1 MDTFSS
7 YYIRKYKA
15 LEEQIKRLQVENKLL
30 EELSAGTMSDRPEQ
44 TSGSA
49 GTSVSTS
56 SRSGRPPDPTELEEP
71 SNPPNP
77 SFFPIDNT
85 RGTSTKDIATLRKG
99 IVF

>member
-1 MDTFSS
+1 MDAFSS

-15 LEEQIKRLQVENKLL
+15 LEEQIKRLQAENKLL

-56 SRSGRPPDPTELEEP
+56 TGRPPDPTEPEEP
-71 SNPPNP
+71 SDPPNP
-77 SFFPIDNT
+77 PFFPIDNT